1 MIQEG
6 EEGLEVVTDSTSP
19 LVIAAEPLHIK
30 PEPVAVI
37 SDLLPRTIKKATRK
51 VKLAAGNELLKQMG
65 HCMTLYYFLFYCKY
79 TCMFHVSY
87 DVYMVFL

>member
-1 MIQEG
+1 MFICVLSFQTNIVEVTTEPEEVIQDG

-51 VKLAAGNELLKQMG
+51 VKLAAGN
-65 HCMTLYYFLFYCKY
+65 
-79 TCMFHVSY
+79 
-87 DVYMVFL
+87 